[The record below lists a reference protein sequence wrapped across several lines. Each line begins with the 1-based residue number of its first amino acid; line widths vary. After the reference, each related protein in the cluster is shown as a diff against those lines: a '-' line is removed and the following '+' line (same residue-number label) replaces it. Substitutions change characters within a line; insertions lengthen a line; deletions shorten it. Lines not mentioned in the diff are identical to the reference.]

1 MEIKG
6 KSSKKIYWTYI
17 VKEWERSVTMKNRKV
32 IILFS
37 ILLILIISGGYFG
50 IQYVERKEEEEI
62 AEYTPQEEITEEQ
75 ARQTIVSLYFVENE
89 TGELSPEARLVD
101 IKDLMNSPYEKLVNL
116 LIEGPKNKKF
126 SKLIPE
132 NTKLLKTNI
141 DGDCLILDMTSD
153 FLLYNKEDS
162 LAKDNLV
169 NSIVNTVTELTEI
182 NKVKFLIEGNENEE
196 LSEIYTRKV

>member
-1 MEIKG
+1 
-6 KSSKKIYWTYI
+6 
-17 VKEWERSVTMKNRKV
+17 MKNRKV